1 MSSIFPL
8 PVQTGLG
15 ILCLSIPIFFF
26 SWREFLLS
34 GKKRTGIKT
43 GSAVCFFNNISRAR
57 FHPVCNSLLSMVSTP
72 SVRTWSCVGVWWKLL
87 GGAWQCMCLG
97 SSEESEPLGA
107 HHASL
112 TLILIRGL
120 VLELVGIKYCALLSY
135 FIGFSP
141 SRVIDC
147 FLSLH
152 HILTP
157 RTGRQPAFS
166 KPDIEHSCLT
176 MFSSYPISQ
185 P

>member
-1 MSSIFPL
+1 MRESSLFSNPS
-8 PVQTGLG
+8 QTSKDPQLEKT
-15 ILCLSIPIFFF
+15 LKN
-26 SWREFLLS
+26 LL
-34 GKKRTGIKT
+34 KRYLK
-43 GSAVCFFNNISRAR
+43 
-57 FHPVCNSLLSMVSTP
+57 
-72 SVRTWSCVGVWWKLL
+72 
-87 GGAWQCMCLG
+87 
-97 SSEESEPLGA
+97 SEPLGA
-107 HHASL
+107 HRASL

-141 SRVIDC
+141 SRVINC

-166 KPDIEHSCLT
+166 KPDIEHGCLT

-185 P
+185 PWIRLPEKLSFCELTFTLLIKSAFSCQEKAAFPT